1 VKKKDWLLTQEA
13 FDNLLAWLDPDR
25 ERAGQK
31 YEDIRFK
38 LIRNFARRGCSIA
51 EDLTDETI
59 NRVSRKAL
67 EIAQAY
73 VGDPAL
79 YRSCEKKASC
89 FSSEDEFSRCR
100 RDLNGRKTAI
110 DYEA

>member
-1 VKKKDWLLTQEA
+1 MSVRENLVKKVLSKKADISELTSQERK
-13 FDNLLAWLDPDR
+13 LAAEWYEKQVAPNTTGKFRDAAR
-25 ERAGQK
+25 QYNQARA
-31 YEDIRFK
+31 
-38 LIRNFARRGCSIA
+38 N
-51 EDLTDETI
+51 
-59 NRVSRKAL
+59 
-67 EIAQAY
+67 
-73 VGDPAL
+73 